1 MIITM
6 TNNIEGKKI
15 VEYKQIVFG
24 EVISGVNFLKD
35 IGAGFRNFFGGRSA
49 GYESELIEARK
60 TALEELEARARE
72 IGANAVVS
80 VKMDYEVLGT
90 DNGMLMVT
98 CSGMAVIIE

>member
-6 TNNIEGKKI
+6 TNNIEGKRI

-24 EVISGVNFLKD
+24 EVVSGVDFIKD
-35 IGAGFRNFFGGRSA
+35 FGAGLRNFIGGRSS

-60 TALEELEARARE
+60 TALEELEARAKE

-80 VKMDYEVLGT
+80 LKMDYEVLGS
-90 DNGMLMVT
+90 NNAMLMVT